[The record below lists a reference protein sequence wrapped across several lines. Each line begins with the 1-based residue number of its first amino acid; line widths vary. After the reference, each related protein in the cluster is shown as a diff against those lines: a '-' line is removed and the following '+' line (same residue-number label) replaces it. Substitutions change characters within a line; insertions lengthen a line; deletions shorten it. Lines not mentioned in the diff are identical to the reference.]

1 MNSGDLRYTVTD
13 KTGQSQ
19 VAEIPAEVLRKGRRK
34 GQSNKDTILIY
45 LAEQGFAVDAPKVE
59 QKKKTARPR
68 KADKQKQSIINV
80 LVDAMQ
86 QQGNIK
92 INVINDER
100 QFQFEVDNELYEV
113 TLVKKRKPKN

>member
-1 MNSGDLRYTVTD
+1 MNIGDLRYTFTD
-13 KTGQSQ
+13 KNGQSQ

-34 GQSNKDTILIY
+34 GQSNKDTIFIY

-59 QKKKTARPR
+59 QKKRTARPR
-68 KADKQKQSIINV
+68 KTDKQKQSIINV
-80 LVDAMQ
+80 LVDAMR

-100 QFQFEVDNELYEV
+100 QFQFEINDELYEV

>member
-1 MNSGDLRYTVTD
+1 MNIGDLRYTFTD
-13 KTGQSQ
+13 KNGQSQ

-59 QKKKTARPR
+59 QKKRTARPR

-100 QFQFEVDNELYEV
+100 QFQFEVDDELYEV